1 MNPEVS
7 LLGTNEP
14 GVGDS
19 ASLKL
24 VLWPGLTLVVQAWA
38 SRPARSQGYS
48 SSLQTTWYEKDVS
61 LGDPVKRALLQER
74 RAVLSW
80 SKHQAQ

>member
-7 LLGTNEP
+7 LLGTSEP

-24 VLWPGLTLVVQAWA
+24 VLRPSLTLVVQAWA
-38 SRPARSQGYS
+38 PHPARSQGYS
-48 SSLQTTWYEKDVS
+48 SSLQTTWYKKDVS
-61 LGDPVKRALLQER
+61 LEDPVKRALLQER
-74 RAVLSW
+74 TAF
-80 SKHQAQ
+80 